1 MMQGFL
7 PVALLDM
14 IEKGTWAG
22 DGSLMLENLVVK
34 PSADEIAQNHCFL
47 KPLVIYSPAKA
58 WIQLTKKNKM
68 ISAISLESGL
78 ESLPQSFCYP
88 SPFSCFPLFDGTCR
102 YHRPFLSAMPL
113 YTLTSS

>member
-1 MMQGFL
+1 MQGFL

-22 DGSLMLENLVVK
+22 DGLLMLENLVVK

-88 SPFSCFPLFDGTCR
+88 SLFHVSPSLMAPAGTIGLFYQRCLCI
-102 YHRPFLSAMPL
+102 P
-113 YTLTSS
+113 